1 MLPFRNVGHLAQAE
15 DWDTEG
21 IAPRQGKRKRNQA
34 KLRHPEKGSRK
45 IRIHKFWLVRWQL

>member
-1 MLPFRNVGHLAQAE
+1 MLPFRNVGRLAQAE

-45 IRIHKFWLVRWQL
+45 IRTHKFWLVGW